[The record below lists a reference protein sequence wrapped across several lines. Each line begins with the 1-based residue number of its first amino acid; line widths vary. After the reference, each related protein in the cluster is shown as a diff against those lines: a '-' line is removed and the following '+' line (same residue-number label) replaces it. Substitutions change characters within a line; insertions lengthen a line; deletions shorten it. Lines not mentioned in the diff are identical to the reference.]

1 MNFTHPNHSS
11 FFRNKFCLLTDTI
24 DSPLRISYNSWISQ
38 ILSCSVW
45 HVITISFSLFS
56 YFPRNFRHLTPF
68 PDAWRVTREERIS
81 SYYIRL
87 LPRYKTDC
95 LLAITFSFIHLFH
108 GKCTFLTF
116 PAKWNRKYSKYYD
129 HGCRVLSWWRHNR
142 LRLFNFK
149 GMGCTQWRTAN
160 L

>member
-1 MNFTHPNHSS
+1 METNRFSSNLNDVLTFCECSTNSIDILKDIYVFLPSLEKWFRQILVAFSENMNFTNPSHIS
-11 FFRNKFCLLTDTI
+11 FLRNKFCLLTHSI

-81 SYYIRL
+81 SY
-87 LPRYKTDC
+87 
-95 LLAITFSFIHLFH
+95 
-108 GKCTFLTF
+108 
-116 PAKWNRKYSKYYD
+116 
-129 HGCRVLSWWRHNR
+129 
-142 LRLFNFK
+142 
-149 GMGCTQWRTAN
+149 
-160 L
+160 

>member
-1 MNFTHPNHSS
+1 MTKCFDATKYVFPNIIWRFRKILVAFSENMNFTNPSLSS
-11 FFRNKFCLLTDTI
+11 ILRNKFCLLTHTI

-95 LLAITFSFIHLFH
+95 LLAITFSFIHLLH
-108 GKCTFLTF
+108 GKWTFMT
-116 PAKWNRKYSKYYD
+116 
-129 HGCRVLSWWRHNR
+129 
-142 LRLFNFK
+142 
-149 GMGCTQWRTAN
+149 
-160 L
+160 

>member
-1 MNFTHPNHSS
+1 MNFTNPSLSS
-11 FFRNKFCLLTDTI
+11 ILRNKFCLLTHTI

-81 SYYIRL
+81 SYYIH
-87 LPRYKTDC
+87 T
-95 LLAITFSFIHLFH
+95 TF
-108 GKCTFLTF
+108 T
-116 PAKWNRKYSKYYD
+116 A
-129 HGCRVLSWWRHNR
+129 VQNR
-142 LRLFNFK
+142 LPFSYYVFFHSSFAWKVDIYDLASKRKPKIFK
-149 GMGCTQWRTAN
+149 VLWPW
-160 L
+160 LWSFELVKP